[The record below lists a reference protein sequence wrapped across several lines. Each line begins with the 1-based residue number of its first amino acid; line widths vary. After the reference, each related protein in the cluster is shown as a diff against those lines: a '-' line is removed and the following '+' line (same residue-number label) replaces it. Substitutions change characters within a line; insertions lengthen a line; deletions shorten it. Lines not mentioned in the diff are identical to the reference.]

1 MTKTNSSIFH
11 FAIIFI
17 LILEIR
23 TQLSD
28 ESEFLVDRS
37 KTGLTHVPKDLSL
50 NTTILDI
57 SQNYISELRTSDI
70 ISLSKL
76 KILIISHNRIQY
88 LDMSVFK
95 FNQELEYLD
104 LSHNKLEKISCHPTL
119 NLKHLDL
126 SFNAFDA
133 LPICQEL
140 GNMSQLEFLG
150 LSATQLQKSSMLPI
164 AYLHI
169 SKVLLV
175 LGDTYGEKE
184 DPESLRDLNTQSLH
198 IVFPTRNE
206 FHFIL
211 DVSVSTAVSL
221 ELSNIKCVLDN
232 NGCSSFQNVLSK
244 LQKNSRLSNL
254 TLNNIETTW
263 NSFIMILQLVW
274 HTNIK
279 YFSISNVKLQG
290 RVDFRD
296 FDYSGTSLKAL
307 SIHQVVND
315 VFSLPQGYIY
325 KILSNMNIQHLT
337 VSAAHMVHMV
347 CPSQISPLLYL
358 NFSNNLLTD
367 MVFKNCANLVNLK
380 TLSLQMNQ
388 LKELAI
394 IVHMTK
400 EMKSLQQ
407 LDVSQ
412 NSLKYDES
420 EGNCPWTRSLLSLN
434 MSSNILT
441 DSVFRCLPPRVKVL
455 DLHNNRIRSIP
466 IDVTSLETLQELNV
480 ASNSL
485 AHLPGCGTF
494 SSLSILIIDYNSVS
508 NPSADFFQSC
518 QKIRSLKAGNN
529 PFQCTLHSGAS
540 KLPEETELTTNCSNM
555 SLRKVPEDLTPTTTI
570 LDLSYNLLFQLQR
583 SDFHSF
589 SKLKVLILC
598 RNRIQELDIKTF
610 EFNKELRYLDV
621 SYNRLKSVTWFSLAG
636 LRHLDLSFND
646 FDTVPICE
654 ETGNMSHLEILGLS
668 GAKIQ
673 KSDFQKIAHLHLN
686 TVFLGLRTLSH
697 YEEGSLPILNT
708 TKLHIVLPMNTN
720 FWVLLRDGMKTSKI
734 LEITNIDGKSQFASY
749 ETQQNLILENA
760 KTSILLLNKVDLP
773 WDDLLLIFQ
782 FVWHTSVEYFQI
794 QHVTFGDDVFKK
806 SIQLP
811 HLKTLILKDNKLET
825 LSLSCQE
832 VKTLNVGRNPFRCTC
847 ELRDFIQLEKYS
859 EGLMVG
865 WSDSYICEYP
875 LNLKGTQLKDVHL
888 PEISCNTALLIVTI
902 VVIMLVLGMAVA
914 FCYHHFDLPWYL
926 RMLGQW
932 TQTWH
937 RFRKTTQEQL
947 KRNIQFHVFISYSEH
962 DSAWV
967 KYELIPKVEKEDG
980 SVLIC
985 LHEGNS
991 DPGKSITEDT
1001 INCIE
1006 KSYKSIFVL
1015 SPNFV
1020 QTEWCHYELY
1030 FAHHNL
1036 FHECSDYI
1044 ILILLEP
1051 IPLYCI
1057 PTRYPKLKTLME
1069 KKAYLEWPKD
1079 RPSQF
1084 IGGKQAL
1091 LNFAKLYFKNKHQEQ
1106 TRSFPD

>member
-1 MTKTNSSIFH
+1 M
-11 FAIIFI
+11 
-17 LILEIR
+17 
-23 TQLSD
+23 
-28 ESEFLVDRS
+28 
-37 KTGLTHVPKDLSL
+37 
-50 NTTILDI
+50 
-57 SQNYISELRTSDI
+57 
-70 ISLSKL
+70 
-76 KILIISHNRIQY
+76 
-88 LDMSVFK
+88 
-95 FNQELEYLD
+95 
-104 LSHNKLEKISCHPTL
+104 
-119 NLKHLDL
+119 KH
-126 SFNAFDA
+126 
-133 LPICQEL
+133 
-140 GNMSQLEFLG
+140 
-150 LSATQLQKSSMLPI
+150 
-164 AYLHI
+164 
-169 SKVLLV
+169 
-175 LGDTYGEKE
+175 
-184 DPESLRDLNTQSLH
+184 
-198 IVFPTRNE
+198 
-206 FHFIL
+206 
-211 DVSVSTAVSL
+211 
-221 ELSNIKCVLDN
+221 
-232 NGCSSFQNVLSK
+232 
-244 LQKNSRLSNL
+244 
-254 TLNNIETTW
+254 
-263 NSFIMILQLVW
+263 
-274 HTNIK
+274 
-279 YFSISNVKLQG
+279 
-290 RVDFRD
+290 
-296 FDYSGTSLKAL
+296 
-307 SIHQVVND
+307 
-315 VFSLPQGYIY
+315 
-325 KILSNMNIQHLT
+325 
-337 VSAAHMVHMV
+337 
-347 CPSQISPLLYL
+347 
-358 NFSNNLLTD
+358 
-367 MVFKNCANLVNLK
+367 
-380 TLSLQMNQ
+380 
-388 LKELAI
+388 
-394 IVHMTK
+394 
-400 EMKSLQQ
+400 
-407 LDVSQ
+407 
-412 NSLKYDES
+412 
-420 EGNCPWTRSLLSLN
+420 
-434 MSSNILT
+434 
-441 DSVFRCLPPRVKVL
+441 
-455 DLHNNRIRSIP
+455 IRSIYVFCS
-466 IDVTSLETLQELNV
+466 IVTSV
-480 ASNSL
+480 
-485 AHLPGCGTF
+485 
-494 SSLSILIIDYNSVS
+494 
-508 NPSADFFQSC
+508 
-518 QKIRSLKAGNN
+518 
-529 PFQCTLHSGAS
+529 HSGAS

-734 LEITNIDGKSQFASY
+734 LEITNIDGKNQFASY

-760 KTSILLLNKVDLP
+760 KTSILLLNKVDLL

-794 QHVTFGDDVFKK
+794 QHVTFGGKVYLDHNSFDYSNTVMRTIKLENVHFRIFNIPQERVYLLFTKMDIENLTISDAQMPHMLFPIYPTRFQYLNFANNILTDDVFKN

-825 LSLSCQE
+825 LSLVSCFAGNTSLRHLDLSENLLQHENDENCLWPETLITMNLSSNKFADSVFRCLPRNIQILDLNNNKIQTVPKDIIHLTSLRELNLAFNFLTDLPGCSHFRRLSVLNIEMNLILSPSLDFFQSCQE

-847 ELRDFIQLEKYS
+847 ELRNVIQLEKYS
-859 EGLMVG
+859 EGMMVG

-888 PEISCNTALLIVTI
+888 PEISCNTPLLIVTI

-914 FCYHHFDLPWYL
+914 FCCLHFDLPWYL

-967 KYELIPKVEKEDG
+967 KYELIPNVEKEDG

-1030 FAHHNL
+1030 FAHHDL
-1036 FHECSDYI
+1036 FHESSDYI

-1079 RPSQF
+1079 RRKCGLF
-1084 IGGKQAL
+1084 WANLRAAIRVNL
-1091 LNFAKLYFKNKHQEQ
+1091 LETREMCELQ
-1106 TRSFPD
+1106 TFTELNEESRGPAISLIRTDCL

>member
-1 MTKTNSSIFH
+1 M
-11 FAIIFI
+11 
-17 LILEIR
+17 
-23 TQLSD
+23 
-28 ESEFLVDRS
+28 
-37 KTGLTHVPKDLSL
+37 
-50 NTTILDI
+50 
-57 SQNYISELRTSDI
+57 
-70 ISLSKL
+70 
-76 KILIISHNRIQY
+76 
-88 LDMSVFK
+88 
-95 FNQELEYLD
+95 
-104 LSHNKLEKISCHPTL
+104 
-119 NLKHLDL
+119 KH
-126 SFNAFDA
+126 
-133 LPICQEL
+133 
-140 GNMSQLEFLG
+140 
-150 LSATQLQKSSMLPI
+150 
-164 AYLHI
+164 
-169 SKVLLV
+169 
-175 LGDTYGEKE
+175 
-184 DPESLRDLNTQSLH
+184 
-198 IVFPTRNE
+198 
-206 FHFIL
+206 
-211 DVSVSTAVSL
+211 
-221 ELSNIKCVLDN
+221 
-232 NGCSSFQNVLSK
+232 
-244 LQKNSRLSNL
+244 
-254 TLNNIETTW
+254 
-263 NSFIMILQLVW
+263 
-274 HTNIK
+274 
-279 YFSISNVKLQG
+279 
-290 RVDFRD
+290 
-296 FDYSGTSLKAL
+296 
-307 SIHQVVND
+307 
-315 VFSLPQGYIY
+315 
-325 KILSNMNIQHLT
+325 
-337 VSAAHMVHMV
+337 
-347 CPSQISPLLYL
+347 
-358 NFSNNLLTD
+358 
-367 MVFKNCANLVNLK
+367 
-380 TLSLQMNQ
+380 
-388 LKELAI
+388 
-394 IVHMTK
+394 
-400 EMKSLQQ
+400 
-407 LDVSQ
+407 
-412 NSLKYDES
+412 
-420 EGNCPWTRSLLSLN
+420 
-434 MSSNILT
+434 
-441 DSVFRCLPPRVKVL
+441 
-455 DLHNNRIRSIP
+455 IRSIYVFCS
-466 IDVTSLETLQELNV
+466 IVTLV
-480 ASNSL
+480 
-485 AHLPGCGTF
+485 
-494 SSLSILIIDYNSVS
+494 
-508 NPSADFFQSC
+508 
-518 QKIRSLKAGNN
+518 
-529 PFQCTLHSGAS
+529 HSGAS
-540 KLPEETELTTNCSNM
+540 KLPEETELTTNCSNT

-570 LDLSYNLLFQLQR
+570 LDLSYNLLFQLQC

-598 RNRIQELDIKTF
+598 HNRIQELDIKTF

-646 FDTVPICE
+646 FDTVPTCE

-773 WDDLLLIFQ
+773 WDDLVLIFQ

-794 QHVTFGDDVFKK
+794 QHVTFGGKVYLDHNSFDYSNTVMRTIKLENVHFRIFNIPQERVYLLFTKMDIENLTISDAQMPHMLFPIYPTRFQYLNFANNILTDDVFKK

-825 LSLSCQE
+825 LSLVSCFAGNTSLRHLDLSENLLQHENDENCLWPETLITMNLSSNKFADSVFRCLPRNIQILDLNNNKIQTVPKDIIHLTSLQELNLAFNFLTDLPGCSHFRRLSVLNIEMNLILSPSLDFFQSCQE

-859 EGLMVG
+859 EGMMVG

-888 PEISCNTALLIVTI
+888 PEVSCNTALLIVTI
-902 VVIMLVLGMAVA
+902 VVIMLVLGTAVA
-914 FCYHHFDLPWYL
+914 FCCLHFDLPWYL

-937 RFRKTTQEQL
+937 RVRKTTQEQL

-967 KYELIPKVEKEDG
+967 KYELIPNIEKEDS

-1036 FHECSDYI
+1036 FHESSDYI

-1079 RPSQF
+1079 RRKCGLF
-1084 IGGKQAL
+1084 WANLRAAIHVNL
-1091 LNFAKLYFKNKHQEQ
+1091 LETREMCELQ
-1106 TRSFPD
+1106 TFTELNEESRGSAISLIRTDCL